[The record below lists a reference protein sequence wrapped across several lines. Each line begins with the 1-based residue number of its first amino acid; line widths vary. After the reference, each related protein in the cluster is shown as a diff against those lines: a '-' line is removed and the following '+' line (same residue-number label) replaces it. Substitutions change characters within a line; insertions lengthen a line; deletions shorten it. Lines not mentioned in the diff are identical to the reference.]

1 MKSIKTTSV
10 IATVLA
16 AGFLLASCS
25 PWQKAEQKKWVDEME
40 DAFPEDTFEYAG
52 HPSTNLGKRYEVIT
66 VHSKKYKTDD
76 VEVTEK
82 DGKLVSNYL
91 AFKYDD
97 ELREE
102 WERLFYGR
110 FPCSDYEISAYSQMH
125 RPNLWY
131 PVKDIGADKFIDKYM
146 VYDCFLFLYYD
157 DESEIPTEEEMKEY
171 ILDFIEDEPHAYSIT
186 FFYCDSKYDSDD
198 VISNYY
204 VEYHLHMTDEDTI
217 KRLDVKYHGD
227 SSKNHDLI

>member
-10 IATVLA
+10 IAAVLT
-16 AGFLLASCS
+16 AGFLLASCTPFQS
-25 PWQKAEQKKWVDEME
+25 AKQKKWVDEME
-40 DAFPEDTFEYAG
+40 DAFPEDTFEYEG
-52 HPSTNLGKRYEVIT
+52 HPSSFYGKRYDVIT

-76 VEVTEK
+76 IEVTEK

-102 WERLFYGR
+102 WERIFYGR
-110 FPCSDYEISAYSQMH
+110 FPCSDYEVSAYSQMH

-131 PVKDIGADKFIDKYM
+131 PVKDISADKFIDKYM
-146 VYDCFLFLYYD
+146 MYECFLFLYYD

-171 ILDFIEDEPHAYSIT
+171 ILDFIEDEPHAYTIT

-217 KRLDVKYHGD
+217 KRLDVNYHGD